1 MDGGVVVGF
10 VVVVVVLV
18 GATVAV
24 REVTRAAA
32 RGTLRPNQLAGMRT
46 PATLASPEAWQA
58 AHRAAQPVT
67 DRTASAT
74 LVAVVA
80 AVAAAV
86 VGDPGWA
93 FGLVLVSTLVL
104 LAGTIAGGVVAHREA
119 LGVRKREGER
129 R

>member
-24 REVTRAAA
+24 REVTRAA